1 MRWRYSS
8 PNAAG
13 AVDSVVVKRLYVS
26 RIEKMIMKRQERI
39 DRIELMRTFIR
50 IVEAGSLSSAA
61 RQLETTQAT
70 VSRRLQSLES
80 MLGSRLILRTT
91 HAMKL
96 TDDGERCY
104 QHARQ
109 VVDAWLA
116 LEDEMSIAD
125 DRPVG
130 VLRVRAPHAFG
141 QQQLLGPLV
150 SFLQRYPQLAVEWML
165 NDKTVDFLSD
175 NIDCAIRVGAE
186 VDPATVSVLL
196 AEVPR
201 SLVVAPELLS
211 RYPALA
217 IPQDLSRL
225 PWVAISTFYQHEVE
239 LQHQEDSRELSFC
252 IVPCLSTDSV
262 YLARNTALAGLGAA
276 IVSSWAVTE
285 DIAAGRLIEPFPQW
299 RASPLPVHLVYPW
312 ARYYPT
318 RLRKFLDLMRE
329 VMPQVAGMQRPEGE

>member
-1 MRWRYSS
+1 
-8 PNAAG
+8 
-13 AVDSVVVKRLYVS
+13 
-26 RIEKMIMKRQERI
+26 MKRQERI

-125 DRPVG
+125 ERPVG

-201 SLVVAPELLS
+201 SLVVAPALLS

-239 LQHQEDSRELSFC
+239 LQHQEDSRELSFG

-262 YLARNTALAGLGAA
+262 YVARNTALAGLGAA

>member
-1 MRWRYSS
+1 
-8 PNAAG
+8 
-13 AVDSVVVKRLYVS
+13 
-26 RIEKMIMKRQERI
+26 MKRQERI

-125 DRPVG
+125 ERPVG

-239 LQHQEDSRELSFC
+239 LQHQEDSRELSFG

-262 YLARNTALAGLGAA
+262 YVARNTALAGLGAA

-329 VMPQVAGMQRPEGE
+329 VMPQVSGMQRPEGE

>member
-201 SLVVAPELLS
+201 SLVVAPQLLS

-239 LQHQEDSRELSFC
+239 LQHQEDSRELSFG

-262 YLARNTALAGLGAA
+262 YVARNTALAGLGAA

>member
-1 MRWRYSS
+1 
-8 PNAAG
+8 
-13 AVDSVVVKRLYVS
+13 
-26 RIEKMIMKRQERI
+26 MKRQERI

-109 VVDAWLA
+109 VADAWLA

-125 DRPVG
+125 ERPVG

-239 LQHQEDSRELSFC
+239 LQHQEDSRELSFG

-262 YLARNTALAGLGAA
+262 YVARNTALAGLGAA

>member
-125 DRPVG
+125 ERPVG

-239 LQHQEDSRELSFC
+239 LQHQEDSRELSFG

-262 YLARNTALAGLGAA
+262 YVARNTALAGLGAA
-276 IVSSWAVTE
+276 IVSSWAVT
-285 DIAAGRLIEPFPQW
+285 
-299 RASPLPVHLVYPW
+299 
-312 ARYYPT
+312 
-318 RLRKFLDLMRE
+318 
-329 VMPQVAGMQRPEGE
+329 

>member
-1 MRWRYSS
+1 
-8 PNAAG
+8 
-13 AVDSVVVKRLYVS
+13 
-26 RIEKMIMKRQERI
+26 MKRQERI

-201 SLVVAPELLS
+201 SLVVAPQLLS

-239 LQHQEDSRELSFC
+239 LQHQEDSRELSFG

-262 YLARNTALAGLGAA
+262 YVARNTALAGLGAA